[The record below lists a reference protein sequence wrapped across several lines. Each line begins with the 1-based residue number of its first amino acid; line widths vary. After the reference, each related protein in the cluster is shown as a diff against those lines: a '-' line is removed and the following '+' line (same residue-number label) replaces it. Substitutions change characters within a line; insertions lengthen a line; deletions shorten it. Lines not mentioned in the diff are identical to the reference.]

1 MLVSELNYLIFKK
14 QELIFHLEEQLR
26 LSKAIR
32 SNNELIALLAKQSYS
47 EMSQDTIR
55 TLESVNKQL
64 SIEMKFHAEMAEI
77 FDILPCMNAGDSYGF
92 LQNLLIISYSQIT
105 SES

>member
-26 LSKAIR
+26 LSKAIQ
-32 SNNELIALLAKQSYS
+32 SNNERIALLAKQSYS
-47 EMSQDTIR
+47 EMSQDTNIDAIR

-64 SIEMKFHAEMAEI
+64 SIEMKFHTEMAEI
-77 FDILPCMNAGDSYGF
+77 YKTTD
-92 LQNLLIISYSQIT
+92 
-105 SES
+105 